1 MGATNSVNDILSD
14 NIYISCLENDQNAEL
29 LCMLLRNQGYNVM
42 NQIYEFNTD
51 VDSLTKSVQR
61 VLSKTMCVMV
71 CITEKTVR
79 SFHQIIEMNNIL
91 DSTKKVIY
99 LMTEEGFTPDTNVD
113 IQRFIKENLWF
124 PAYDENTIH
133 YTVSQINAILE

>member
-14 NIYISCLENDQNAEL
+14 NIYVSCLENDQNAEL
-29 LCMLLRNQGYNVM
+29 LCTLLRNQGYNVM
-42 NQIYEFNTD
+42 NLYHFNTD
-51 VDSLTKSVQR
+51 VDSLTKSVQH

-91 DSTKKVIY
+91 DSSKKAIY
-99 LMTEEGFTPDTNVD
+99 LMTQEGFTPDTNID
-113 IQRFIKENLWF
+113 LQLFIKQNTWL

-133 YTVSQINAILE
+133 YTVSQINAILQ